1 MACPVPF
8 PESEA
13 PEFWPAFLAWQGAAT
28 AEELRQLEVVLD
40 SLQSQE
46 VVPLAKAIQLALR
59 DQQLHRSL
67 PPTLLQRLQN
77 LQWPAPH
84 VAA

>member
-1 MACPVPF
+1 MVCPMPF
-8 PESEA
+8 PESET
-13 PEFWPAFLAWQGAAT
+13 PEFWLAFLGWQGSAT

-46 VVPLAKAIQLALR
+46 VVPLARALQLALR
-59 DQQLHRSL
+59 DEQLQRSL

-84 VAA
+84 AAA

>member
-1 MACPVPF
+1 MVCPIPF
-8 PESEA
+8 PESDA
-13 PEFWPAFLAWQGAAT
+13 PEFWPAFLAWQGSAT
-28 AEELRQLEVVLD
+28 SEELRQLEVVLD

-59 DQQLHRSL
+59 DEQLHCSL

-84 VAA
+84 AAA